1 VFSDRGGG
9 LIFFCENKRSSEE
22 MMDLQHTTFAQDAID
37 AHCSG
42 AGVLPYSVDDD
53 GNTVV
58 LLGRECFLPEWKGS
72 CRWSGFEGSRMRG
85 ETVVETA
92 AREATE
98 ETLGVLERD
107 LGELL
112 RRHGYEH
119 RIVLRITSDR
129 HQERYHCMYV
139 IRVPWDP
146 SLPSRFRQV
155 RSNVEYVDRL
165 VQEWRLTRPPALGGD
180 NTTVGSIDG
189 TEECVVVRQPDL
201 TTSVFEGDDA
211 SDIWKWRRL
220 RERLCR
226 AVDDAHPCIR
236 TVFEAGALR
245 DVSVNLDHLEKDQIR
260 WWSTVSLTEVL
271 RCRGSFDAER
281 FRPYFLPVLQT
292 FLQLVGATDG
302 VVTRSPL

>member
-1 VFSDRGGG
+1 
-9 LIFFCENKRSSEE
+9 
-22 MMDLQHTTFAQDAID
+22 
-37 AHCSG
+37 
-42 AGVLPYSVDDD
+42 
-53 GNTVV
+53 
-58 LLGRECFLPEWKGS
+58 
-72 CRWSGFEGSRMRG
+72 
-85 ETVVETA
+85 
-92 AREATE
+92 
-98 ETLGVLERD
+98 
-107 LGELL
+107 
-112 RRHGYEH
+112 
-119 RIVLRITSDR
+119 
-129 HQERYHCMYV
+129 MYV

-260 WWSTVSLTEVL
+260 WWSTVSLAEVL
-271 RCRGSFDAER
+271 RCRGSLDAER

-292 FLQLVGATDG
+292 FLQLVGGHRRRCDAIAALMSRRASRTARSDGAQTSTWRSSGCGTVHATNSSG
-302 VVTRSPL
+302 AARRSRALRSTEAIVCCSSTR